1 LKAGAGETV
10 AGVERD
16 AEIRGEVSGGGAAN
30 HFIAAG
36 ERQGSGAGVGGFG
49 GADYEFVED

>member
-1 LKAGAGETV
+1 LKTGAGETV

-30 HFIAAG
+30 HFVTASEG
-36 ERQGSGAGVGGFG
+36 
-49 GADYEFVED
+49 